1 MLDRDLVA
9 VGEQPRVSGNTRHVA
24 LAMDEEEAE
33 REAAAMWPTR
43 RHERVRAFMPE
54 PGRRPVQLVL
64 RDDTLER
71 NRVTVCFRLILA
83 IPHLIWWWLWGFGAL
98 IVLPFHWIYALFA
111 GIPASGLHSFYAMY
125 VRYSSQVY
133 AYVSLAADPY
143 PGFVPDPGE
152 YVVDVE
158 VAGPERQ
165 PRWTILLRLAL
176 ALPPLVLTA
185 VLVSGAGGGG
195 DDGATWWGADSD
207 SATGLALQAS
217 GVLATVMVLL
227 WFSCL
232 VRGRSPRGLRDLA
245 LYCIGYAA
253 QAYGY
258 VALLSARYPDSSPA
272 LTRPASQPDHPVRAQ
287 LDDDRRRGRM
297 VVLFRALLVLPH
309 LVWLTLWGILV
320 VFVVIANWLCALFA
334 GRVPAPLH
342 RFVAAYLRY
351 QTHVTA
357 FLWLAANPFPGFLGR
372 PGTYPYELEIDSPAP
387 QHRAVTLF
395 RLVLV
400 VPALMVSGAL
410 SSVLLVCAVGGW
422 VVALFTAKMP
432 SGLRDLNAFCVR
444 YGAQVNAYM
453 MLLTDRYPY
462 SGPTLATGFVE
473 PGPEPTAQAPGVPP
487 APSVPLPPG
496 WAPPVAPPTTVVP
509 PVRTWRPDRP
519 EAL

>member
-1 MLDRDLVA
+1 M
-9 VGEQPRVSGNTRHVA
+9 
-24 LAMDEEEAE
+24 
-33 REAAAMWPTR
+33 
-43 RHERVRAFMPE
+43 
-54 PGRRPVQLVL
+54 VL

-83 IPHLIWWWLWGFGAL
+83 IPHLIWWWLWGLGAL

-165 PRWTILLRLAL
+165 PRWTILLRLLL
-176 ALPPLVLTA
+176 ALPPLVLTG
-185 VLVSGAGGGG
+185 VLVGGVGDRTALGG
-195 DDGATWWGADSD
+195 DDEGARLDPTQ
-207 SATGLALQAS
+207 LAS
-217 GVLATVMVLL
+217 VLSVVAVLL

-245 LYCIGYAA
+245 IWCIGYAA
-253 QAYGY
+253 QTYGY
-258 VALLSARYPDSSPA
+258 VTLLTRRYPDSSPA
-272 LTRPASQPDHPVRAQ
+272 LANPAPQPDHPIRAQ

-309 LVWLTLWGILV
+309 LVWLQLWGIPV

-342 RFVAAYLRY
+342 RFAAAYLRY

-372 PGTYPYELEIDSPAP
+372 PGTFPYELEVDPPAT
-387 QHRAVTLF
+387 QNRAVTFF
-395 RLVLV
+395 RIVLA

-444 YGAQVNAYM
+444 YGAQVNAYT

-473 PGPEPTAQAPGVPP
+473 PEPEPAAPAPGVPP
-487 APSVPLPPG
+487 APAVPLPPG
-496 WAPPVAPPTTVVP
+496 WAPPVAPSTTVVP
-509 PVRTWRPDRP
+509 PARTWRPDRP